1 MSWGADPDPSAFAV
15 EGAVNWALDSD
26 AAPVEYVPFGL
37 RTHGAAELI
46 AGPHRGHR
54 ECYWQWDESGSSC
67 TADAMRFA
75 FLDDVT
81 GLRVALCYEA
91 VAGTDVLLRWVELTN
106 CGATTL
112 AVERADSAAV
122 CVPTGPR
129 GARVTYLSG
138 RWGREFQRTDLV
150 LQAGRLEIGSA
161 QGLPGHS
168 FAPWLAVQ
176 DAGEEGDGNERP
188 TWGISHAWPGSWHID
203 AEIEWSGATRARAGR
218 VVHEGALLLEPGAST
233 VTPRAVL
240 AFSGRG
246 LTGLAQTWHDY
257 ERRLA
262 GDRRDTRQIQYNAW
276 YVSGFAVSE
285 KNLRRRAQEAAELG
299 SELFVVDDGWFG
311 NRDND
316 DGGLGDW
323 HVDETAFPR
332 GLPAFIADVRALG
345 MGFGLWIEPEAVSPR
360 SRLYAEHPDWAYR
373 LPGRTTREIR
383 NQLVL
388 DLGQEDVY
396 RFVVQTLDRLLGEN
410 QISYLKW
417 DMNRP
422 MTERGRP
429 GVIDPRT
436 LDLDGA
442 HARNYLRCLDHLR
455 SAHPHVTIES
465 CAGGGARADLATIA
479 RSDLVWP
486 SDNTG
491 PLDRLRIQFG
501 FLHAHA
507 PHLLSSWVTDQPD
520 TYDERPRSLRF
531 RFVTAMTGVLGI
543 GSDIRRWTASQR
555 RQAAQLI
562 ALYKRIRPTIQFGTV
577 TLLGTPDDSCCAVQ
591 YQDGT
596 RVVVLLWNTS
606 DPPGRPDRLRLRDL
620 DPAAWYLDEQSGAR
634 VDATQLMR
642 DGLPVRWTA
651 GHDAD
656 VVVLRVGQRADR

>member
-1 MSWGADPDPSAFAV
+1 MSWGADPDPSPFGID
-15 EGAVNWALDSD
+15 GAVNWALDSD
-26 AAPVEYVPFGL
+26 VAPVEYVPFGL
-37 RTHGAAELI
+37 RTLGASELI
-46 AGPHRGHR
+46 AGPQPGHR
-54 ECYWQWDESGSSC
+54 ESSLQWDESASTG

-75 FLDDVT
+75 FLDDAT
-81 GLRVALCYEA
+81 GLRLVLCYEA

-106 CGATTL
+106 CGTTTL

-122 CVPTGPR
+122 CVPTGRR
-129 GARVTYLSG
+129 GAQLTYLSG
-138 RWGREFQRTDLV
+138 RWGREFQRTELT
-150 LQAGRLEIGSA
+150 LPAGRLEIGST
-161 QGLPGHS
+161 QGLPGHA

-176 DAGEEGDGNERP
+176 DARDRDGP
-188 TWGISHAWPGSWHID
+188 TWGIAHAWPGSWHID
-203 AEIEWSGATRARAGR
+203 AEIEWSGATRLRAGR

-240 AFSGRG
+240 AFSERG

-262 GDRRDTRQIQYNAW
+262 AGRRDVRPVQYNAW

-285 KNLRRRAQEAAELG
+285 GSLLERAEDAAALG
-299 SELFVVDDGWFG
+299 SELFIVDDGWFG
-311 NRDND
+311 NRDSD

-323 HVDETAFPR
+323 YVDESAFPR
-332 GLPAFIADVRALG
+332 GLPPFIADVRALG
-345 MGFGLWIEPEAVSPR
+345 LGFGLWIEPEAVSPR

-373 LPGRTTREIR
+373 LPGRPTREIR

-388 DLGQEDVY
+388 DLGQEEVY
-396 RFVVQTLDRLLGEN
+396 RFVVRTLDRLLGEN
-410 QISYLKW
+410 EISYLKW

-429 GVIDPRT
+429 GAIDPRR

-507 PHLLSSWVTDQPD
+507 PHLLSSWVTDERD
-520 TYDERPRSLRF
+520 THDERPRSLRF
-531 RFVTAMTGVLGI
+531 RFVTAMAGVLGI
-543 GSDIRRWTASQR
+543 GSDIRRWTPSQQQ
-555 RQAAQLI
+555 QAEQLI
-562 ALYKRIRPTIQFGTV
+562 SLYKRIRPTIQFGTV
-577 TLLGTPDDSCCAVQ
+577 TLLGAPDDSCCAVQ
-591 YQDGT
+591 YQDDT
-596 RVVVLLWNTS
+596 RVVVLWWDTS
-606 DPPGRPDRLRLRDL
+606 DGPDGSDRLRLRDL
-620 DPAAWYLDEQSGAR
+620 DPAARYVDERSGAR
-634 VDATQLMR
+634 VGATQLMR
-642 DGLPVRWTA
+642 DGLPVRRAT

-656 VVVLRVGQRADR
+656 VVVLRVGPPARR